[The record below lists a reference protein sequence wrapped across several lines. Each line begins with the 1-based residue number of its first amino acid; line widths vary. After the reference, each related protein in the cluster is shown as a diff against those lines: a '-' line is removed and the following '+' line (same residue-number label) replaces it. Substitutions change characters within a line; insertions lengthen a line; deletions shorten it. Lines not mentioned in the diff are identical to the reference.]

1 MQRGRDALVNAPTG
15 SGKTLAYLAPI
26 VGDLQAQTPH
36 ISRAEGAHALVLVPT
51 RELCLQVSDLLT
63 LLVRRYIWL
72 VKRADSDAEPAMDAW
87 LVAVASRTVPCSLTC
102 RRRGDFKSLRFVVMH
117 ERQ

>member
-36 ISRAEGAHALVLVPT
+36 ISRAEGAHALVMVPT

-72 VKRADSDAEPAMDAW
+72 VRALTRM
-87 LVAVASRTVPCSLTC
+87 RPCC
-102 RRRGDFKSLRFVVMH
+102 
-117 ERQ
+117 